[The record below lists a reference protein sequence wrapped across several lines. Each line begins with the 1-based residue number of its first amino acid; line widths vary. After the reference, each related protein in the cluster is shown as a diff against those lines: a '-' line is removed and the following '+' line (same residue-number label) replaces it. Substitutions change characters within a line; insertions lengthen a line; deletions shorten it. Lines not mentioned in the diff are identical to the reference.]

1 MLEGEVAAV
10 TVSVLWSFASI
21 LFAFAGRRAGVLN
34 LNAVRIAIAAGLLGS
49 AHIALFGTLLPAANP
64 EQWAVMGLSG
74 IVGLALGDLAYFGC
88 LVALGPRRGVLL
100 LSTSP
105 IFAAVA
111 GFVALGEVLD
121 GWTVLG
127 VAVTIAG
134 VAWVVLESEERADE
148 RALDPRRKTAGI
160 LLGVAGAACQGVGL
174 VISKYGM
181 VDAAS
186 DPASPLNPLSAA
198 LIRMAVAAVVVWAAM
213 AVLRRFSSVVEAFRD
228 RRALGAA
235 FGGACFGPFLG
246 VWLSMV
252 AVTYA
257 FAGVASTLMSLM
269 PVIVIPIVWVLYRQR
284 TTWRGFLGAA
294 VAIAGTAIL
303 FLA

>member
-1 MLEGEVAAV
+1 MIGEVAAV
-10 TVSVLWSFASI
+10 TVSLFWSFASI
-21 LFAFAGRRAGVLN
+21 LFTVAGRRAGVLN
-34 LNAVRIAIAAGLLGS
+34 LNAVRIVIAAGLLGT
-49 AHIALFGTLLPAANP
+49 AHLVLLGTLVPAANQ
-64 EQWAVMGLSG
+64 EQWLVMGLSG
-74 IVGLALGDLAYFGC
+74 VVGLALGDLAYFGC

-105 IFAAVA
+105 IFTTVA
-111 GFVALGEVLD
+111 GYFGLGEAP
-121 GWTVLG
+121 GAWAVLG
-127 VAVTIAG
+127 IGVTLAG
-134 VAWVVLESEERADE
+134 VLWVVLESEERSEE
-148 RALDPRRKTAGI
+148 RALEPRAKTAGI
-160 LLGVAGAACQGVGL
+160 LLGVGGAVCQGVGL

-198 LIRMAVAAVVVWAAM
+198 IIRMRVAAATVWVAVALLRRAPS
-213 AVLRRFSSVVEAFRD
+213 VLRAFAD
-228 RRALGAA
+228 RRASGAA
-235 FGGACFGPFLG
+235 FGGAFFGPFLG

-257 FAGVASTLMSLM
+257 LAGVASTLMSLM
-269 PVIVIPIVWVLYRQR
+269 PVIVIPIVWVVYRQR

-303 FLA
+303 FLT